1 MSSLTPTARVILGML
16 KLGMRTGYDVKKAI
30 DTSTRFF
37 WTASY
42 GQIYPE
48 LKRLRKAGLVRAKQV
63 PRGRVKRTVYSLT
76 PKGER
81 ALHEW
86 LTDSENVIF
95 EVRDEGLLRLFFG
108 DILSRKEVLA
118 NLRMQEQLFELV
130 LARFREIEVDA
141 REGFADETQHY
152 PYFALRYGLDLITW
166 SRDWYAEAARR
177 VEAGESLVELEDDEA
192 AGRKGRLGAAG

>member
-16 KLGMRTGYDVKKAI
+16 KLGVRTGYDVKKAI

-48 LKRLRKAGLVRAKQV
+48 LKRLREAGLVRAKEE

-81 ALHEW
+81 ALNEW
-86 LTDSENVIF
+86 LKDSTDDHFV
-95 EVRDEGLLRLFFG
+95 VRDEGLLRLFFG
-108 DILSRKEVLA
+108 DVLSHEEVVA
-118 NLRMQEQLFELV
+118 NLRMQVMLFEMT
-130 LARFREIEVDA
+130 LAQLQLIEVDA
-141 REGFADETQHY
+141 RDGFVDEGQRH
-152 PYFALRYGLDLITW
+152 PYLALRYGIDFVTW
-166 SRDWYAEAARR
+166 ARDWFADLERR
-177 VEAGESLVELEDDEA
+177 LEAGDPLVELEDGEA
-192 AGRKGRLGAAG
+192 GGRERRLAPS

>member
-16 KLGMRTGYDVKKAI
+16 KLGVRTGYDVKKAI

-48 LKRLRKAGLVRAKQV
+48 LKRLRKAGLVRAKEE

-86 LTDSENVIF
+86 LTDSENVLF
-95 EVRDEGLLRLFFG
+95 ELRDEGLLRLFFG
-108 DILSRKEVLA
+108 DILSREEVLT
-118 NLRMQEQLFELV
+118 NLRMQQQLFEMV

-141 REGFADETQHY
+141 RDGFAEEGQRY
-152 PYFALRYGLDLITW
+152 PYLALRYGIDFITW
-166 SRDWYAEAARR
+166 SRDWFAELERR
-177 VEAGESLVELEDDEA
+177 LEAGEPLVELEDGEA
-192 AGRKGRLGAAG
+192 GGGKRGLATG

>member
-1 MSSLTPTARVILGML
+1 MSTLTPTARVILGML
-16 KLGMRTGYDVKKAI
+16 KLGVRTGYDVKKVI

-86 LTDSENVIF
+86 LTDGENVLF
-95 EVRDEGLLRLFFG
+95 ELRDEGLLRLFFG
-108 DILSRKEVLA
+108 DVLSRDEVLA
-118 NLRMQEQLFELV
+118 NLRTQEQLFELV

-141 REGFADETQHY
+141 RDGFAGESQRF
-152 PYFALRYGLDLITW
+152 PQLALRYGIDFISW

-177 VEAGESLVELEDDEA
+177 LEAGEPLVELEDGK
-192 AGRKGRLGAAG
+192 AGGRERRLGAAG

>member
-16 KLGMRTGYDVKKAI
+16 KLGVRTGYDVKKAI

-86 LTDSENVIF
+86 LTDSENVLF
-95 EVRDEGLLRLFFG
+95 ELRDEGLLRLFFG
-108 DILSRKEVLA
+108 DVLSREEVLA

-130 LARFREIEVDA
+130 LARFREIKVDS
-141 REGFADETQHY
+141 RGGFADESQRFPHL
-152 PYFALRYGLDLITW
+152 ALRYGIDFITW

-177 VEAGESLVELEDDEA
+177 LEAGEPLVELQDGEP
-192 AGRKGRLGAAG
+192 AGREGRLGAAG